1 MPPENFP
8 TENPPYWNFWKV
20 VFAGWLIRYPG
31 KFFKAIMWI
40 VIALTVGVMYVI
52 DVGESEGI
60 DIDNTEQIEYN
71 DRDRMYDY
79 E

>member
-1 MPPENFP
+1 
-8 TENPPYWNFWKV
+8 
-20 VFAGWLIRYPG
+20 
-31 KFFKAIMWI
+31 MWI